1 MEKHIPFE
9 EFESELK
16 VNGMNS
22 AKDIDLV
29 RKAKQLREELLS
41 E

>member
-1 MEKHIPFE
+1 LAEYWNRVA
-9 EFESELK
+9 ESEPE

-29 RKAKQLREELLS
+29 QKAKQLREELLS